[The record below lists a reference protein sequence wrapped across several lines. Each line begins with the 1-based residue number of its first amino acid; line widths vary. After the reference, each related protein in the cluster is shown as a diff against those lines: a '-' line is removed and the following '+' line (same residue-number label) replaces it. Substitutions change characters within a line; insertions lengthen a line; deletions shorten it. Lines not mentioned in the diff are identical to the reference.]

1 MTLEECE
8 KIRDEIE
15 RKIAPIIET
24 FRKERCLDTAAIKE
38 LRDFCRRTY
47 PEMRGRMGNIGSKIA
62 ETADYAS
69 KTLTSGDVY
78 WLYRGLGGI
87 DAAISTH
94 KDAPGNLSG
103 SKSE

>member
-15 RKIAPIIET
+15 CKIAPIIEK
-24 FRKERCLDTAAIKE
+24 FRKERCLDTAAVKE

-47 PEMRGRMGNIGSKIA
+47 PKMHGRMGNIGSKVA

-69 KTLTSGDVY
+69 KTLTSIDVY
-78 WLYRGLGGI
+78 WLVRGLGGI

-94 KDAPGNLSG
+94 KYAPKNLYG